1 MNVKREN
8 IKGTQCAILLILY
21 PPASWLPDIIY
32 FTCDPCRVHLVPP
45 VSPVQE
51 ASAGLYLPSHSV
63 LTSRCRAGVLPSL
76 RQPCCVHCPL
86 SSLGSHHVHRVHL
99 SISSCPLYVSTYL
112 ETPHVSTSD
121 TRHSLAPRTP
131 APVLRRPETSR

>member
-21 PPASWLPDIIY
+21 PPSSWLPGIIY

-51 ASAGLYLPSHSV
+51 ASAGHCLPSHSV

-86 SSLGSHHVHRVHL
+86 CPPQYLLMSTVCVHL
-99 SISSCPLYVSTYL
+99 SIPLCVHLRHSALTG
-112 ETPHVSTSD
+112 TPHPGSCVAPPGDQPLAATSTSRQH
-121 TRHSLAPRTP
+121 T
-131 APVLRRPETSR
+131 

>member
-21 PPASWLPDIIY
+21 PPASWLPGIIY

-51 ASAGLYLPSHSV
+51 ASAGHYLPSHSV

-76 RQPCCVHCPL
+76 RQPCPL
-86 SSLGSHHVHRVHL
+86 STLSTSVSHHVHRVHL
-99 SISSCPLYVSTYL
+99 SISSCPLYL
-112 ETPHVSTSD
+112 EISNVSTSD